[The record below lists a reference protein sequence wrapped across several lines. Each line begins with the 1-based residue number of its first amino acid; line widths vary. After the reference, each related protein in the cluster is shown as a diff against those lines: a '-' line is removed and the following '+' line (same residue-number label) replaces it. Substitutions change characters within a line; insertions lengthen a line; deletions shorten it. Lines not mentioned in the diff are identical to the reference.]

1 MYTAFYMFRK
11 IESGSVL
18 EHLPDTHE
26 VLVILNANGLLRLP
40 GGPALCLSGK
50 GHLPPSLR
58 SRERF
63 QEPTWWKGGLTSAN
77 YPLTL

>member
-1 MYTAFYMFRK
+1 MFRK

-26 VLVILNANGLLRLP
+26 VLAILNAKGLLRLP
-40 GGPALCLSGK
+40 GGPALWLSEK
-50 GHLPPSLR
+50 GYLPPSLR

-63 QEPTWWKGGLTSAN
+63 QEPTWQKGGLTFAS
-77 YPLTL
+77 YSLTL